1 MFLVFVRMVL
11 GRKNI
16 YFVCINNYM
25 VFRDIR
31 ESLKLNL
38 VFYYNL
44 CIVYFIILKIKNGN
58 LYFIEEI
65 INNIYI

>member
-1 MFLVFVRMVL
+1 MAL

-16 YFVCINNYM
+16 YSACINNHM

-38 VFYYNL
+38 VFHHNL
-44 CIVYFIILKIKNGN
+44 CTVYLIILKIKNGN
-58 LYFIEEI
+58 LHLTEET
-65 INNIYI
+65 INNIHI